1 MATKLRIG
9 CKRKGRFRRGKDR
22 RLPRLVCG
30 DTLCQSFEAK
40 TNASSHRINVSEV
53 RRVAEDFQVA
63 WVRLRPLARPGHRQ
77 DGKPLPY
84 CRNAICPEAH
94 PLKFDPSYWTLGL
107 KPAFSLHGQL
117 AATARTCL

>member
-1 MATKLRIG
+1 MHPLTGSMSPKSAG
-9 CKRKGRFRRGKDR
+9 SRKISRWRG
-22 RLPRLVCG
+22 
-30 DTLCQSFEAK
+30 F
-40 TNASSHRINVSEV
+40 ASDLWRA
-53 RRVAEDFQVA
+53 RVN
-63 WVRLRPLARPGHRQ
+63 
-77 DGKPLPY
+77 GKPLPY